1 MKAKPTLPLNSY
13 GSYFLVSHADASL
26 DHRVRCWIYFW
37 AAVVAC
43 TGAPLKS
50 AAAGETFV
58 VRGYYTTFMRMPT
71 FGLLEWQQMIEDSK

>member
-1 MKAKPTLPLNSY
+1 M
-13 GSYFLVSHADASL
+13 
-26 DHRVRCWIYFW
+26 RCWIYFW

-43 TGAPLKS
+43 TGAPLRF